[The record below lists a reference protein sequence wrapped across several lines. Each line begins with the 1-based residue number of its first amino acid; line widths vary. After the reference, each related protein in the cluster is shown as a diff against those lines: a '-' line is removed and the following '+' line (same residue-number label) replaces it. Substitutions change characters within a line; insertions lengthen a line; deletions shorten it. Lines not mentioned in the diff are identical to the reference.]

1 MRFNRRMLLAG
12 AIVAP
17 AFGQSVS
24 AQETPDPPWMI
35 LAGQD
40 SGPKGRWGHNLIID
54 TWHNRLL
61 VIGGR
66 DSDGTVPGDLWSFD
80 LGTYTWSHLDL
91 SGPKARSGSAAAT
104 ALDGS
109 GFFYFGGESDDG
121 PFDDLWWFDFAT
133 NAWRQIDPLGNG
145 SPVARSGTRG
155 VMDGQGRFVVS
166 HGCNGDQL
174 YDDTW
179 AFDPISRTWA
189 DISPAE
195 GQRPMARCDHDLVSL
210 PDFGIMMLTGG
221 CSEPIGPCPQGD
233 LWSFD
238 LSNGVW
244 TDATPAVGPAPRTG
258 AAMSRLGNS
267 MLLVGGESDLGL
279 QSDVWTGDLFD
290 GYFTWTELTPV
301 NHGPLGI
308 YRRAWHDMVAANGE
322 YYVFGGAGVEG
333 ALSDLWKFSPDRITH
348 PEDDSEYIEPA

>member
-1 MRFNRRMLLAG
+1 MLLAG
-12 AIVAP
+12 AVVAP
-17 AFGQSVS
+17 VLGQSVS
-24 AQETPDPPWMI
+24 AQESPDPPWMI

-40 SGPKGRWGHNLIID
+40 SGPIGRWGHNLIVD

-61 VIGGR
+61 IIGGR

-80 LGTYTWSHLDL
+80 IGAYSWSHLDL
-91 SGPKARSGSAAAT
+91 SGPQARSGSAAAT

-121 PFDDLWWFDFAT
+121 PFDELWWFDFASNT
-133 NAWRQIDPLGNG
+133 WQQIDPEGTDRPL
-145 SPVARSGTRG
+145 ARSGSRG

-166 HGCNGDQL
+166 HGGNGDQR

-189 DISPAE
+189 DISPVE
-195 GQRPMARCDHDLVSL
+195 GPRPMARRDHDLVSL
-210 PDFGIMMLTGG
+210 PDYGILMLTGG
-221 CSEPIGPCPQGD
+221 CSAPIGPCPQGD

-238 LSNGVW
+238 LSNRVW
-244 TDATPAVGPAPRTG
+244 TDSTPTVGPTPRTG

-267 MLLVGGESDLGL
+267 MLLVGGDTDLGL
-279 QSDVWTGDLFD
+279 ESDVWTGDLFD
-290 GYFTWTELTPV
+290 GYFSWTELTSV

-308 YRRAWHDMVAANGE
+308 YRRAWHDMTAADGE
-322 YYVFGGAGVEG
+322 YYVFGGAGVDG

-348 PEDDSEYIEPA
+348 PEDDSDYIEPT